1 MTNEEVLRTLAHLV
15 GTPYAPALKDTIRTL
30 TGRTRV
36 VGPNEMCTREY
47 DVERI
52 QIKAGADLLIRASTS
67 TDPATAKKTRLLSD
81 AGFSGR
87 RSIT

>member
-15 GTPYAPALKDTIRTL
+15 GTPYAPALKDTIGAL

-52 QIKAGADLLIRASTS
+52 QIKAGADLLIQ
-67 TDPATAKKTRLLSD
+67 
-81 AGFSGR
+81 GFDFN
-87 RSIT
+87 

>member
-1 MTNEEVLRTLAHLV
+1 MREDGPAHVGPSNFNRKNTMTNEEVLRTLAHLV

-52 QIKAGADLLIRASTS
+52 QIGRAHV
-67 TDPATAKKTRLLSD
+67 
-81 AGFSGR
+81 
-87 RSIT
+87 

>member
-1 MTNEEVLRTLAHLV
+1 MTNEEVLKTLAHLV
-15 GTPYAPALKDTIRTL
+15 GTPYAPALKDAICAL

-52 QIKAGADLLIRASTS
+52 HIKAGADLVIL
-67 TDPATAKKTRLLSD
+67 
-81 AGFSGR
+81 GFDFN
-87 RSIT
+87 

>member
-1 MTNEEVLRTLAHLV
+1 MREDGPAHFGPSNFNRKISMTNEEVLKTLAHLV
-15 GTPYAPALKDTIRTL
+15 GTAYEPAIKDTICAL

-52 QIKAGADLLIRASTS
+52 QIKAGADLLIQ
-67 TDPATAKKTRLLSD
+67 
-81 AGFSGR
+81 GFDFN
-87 RSIT
+87 

>member
-1 MTNEEVLRTLAHLV
+1 V
-15 GTPYAPALKDTIRTL
+15 PQLKETICAL

-52 QIKAGADLLIRASTS
+52 QIKAGADLLIQ
-67 TDPATAKKTRLLSD
+67 
-81 AGFSGR
+81 GFDFN
-87 RSIT
+87 